1 MRNSK
6 DCVGRNNC
14 NKDLKSHLH
23 WCFLAITINL
33 IAIFLL
39 TLHLQ
44 TLSFQNSWAKFQQL
58 NYEIC
63 ICFCQ
68 WYYLKIQYTYHTYQK
83 VQSNDVTIF
92 WHHTIICL
100 SIETQLGCG
109 ICKPIKIQCY
119 DWFCRN
125 LFSSAHFLY
134 AKISID
140 INTWNRTT

>member
-44 TLSFQNSWAKFQQL
+44 TLCFQNSWAKFQQL